1 MGIAL
6 LLGKVFLLLKT
17 FVILS
22 SNNWCFLFFHMT
34 MFDKYLVV
42 LFLYFCHL
50 HSQLHLQHDCP
61 GSWILRWLVVS
72 TWCLFFIIIVDF
84 FVRVAD
90 CQLNTIFGFCLL
102 HICTHSVVV
111 SIVFWTNGGWLHG
124 NGLMSV
130 FVFSLFLPLSL
141 SLSLS
146 RPLF

>member
-84 FVRVAD
+84 FLYGLLIVNWTQFLDFVY
-90 CQLNTIFGFCLL
+90 CIYVHTLWLFQLSFGQMAVGFMAMAWW
-102 HICTHSVVV
+102 
-111 SIVFWTNGGWLHG
+111 VFLY
-124 NGLMSV
+124 
-130 FVFSLFLPLSL
+130 SLSLPRSL
-141 SLSLS
+141 SLSLYW
-146 RPLF
+146 

>member
-72 TWCLFFIIIVDF
+72 TWCWCLFFIIIVDF
-84 FVRVAD
+84 FCTGCWLSIEHNFWILFIAYMYTL
-90 CQLNTIFGFCLL
+90 CGCFNCLL
-102 HICTHSVVV
+102 DKWRLASWQWPDECFCI
-111 SIVFWTNGGWLHG
+111 
-124 NGLMSV
+124 
-130 FVFSLFLPLSL
+130 LSL
-141 SLSLS
+141 SHALSL
-146 RPLF
+146 